1 MPTVLIAGA
10 NRGIGL
16 EFARQYRADGWDVVA
31 GCRKP
36 DEAADL
42 KAIAGVEVQ
51 AVDVGDDASVKAF
64 AAAVGSRPLDVVI
77 ANAGIYGA
85 ARQMKLADLDFTDW
99 LQVMNVNTLGP
110 VRVAAAF
117 AENLRASKGKLVA
130 VSSLFGSVTDSS
142 GSYYSYRAS
151 KAALNMAFK
160 SVALELK
167 DAGVV
172 AMVLHPGHVATD
184 MGGPTAPTTPEQS
197 VSGMRGIIAALTPD
211 DAATFRAFDGRTL
224 PW

>member
-1 MPTVLIAGA
+1 MPTALIAGA

-16 EFARQYRADGWDVVA
+16 EFVRQYRADGWDVVA
-31 GCRKP
+31 GCRRP

-64 AAAVGSRPLDVVI
+64 AAAVGSRPLDVVV

-85 ARQMKLADLDFTDW
+85 PRQMKLD
-99 LQVMNVNTLGP
+99 VNTLGP

-117 AENLRASKGKLVA
+117 AENLRAAGGRLVA
-130 VSSLFGSVTDSS
+130 ISSLFGSVTDSS

-160 SVALELK
+160 SAALELK
-167 DAGVV
+167 DAGVI
-172 AMVLHPGHVATD
+172 AMVMHPGHVATD

-197 VSGMRGIIAALTPD
+197 VSGMRAIIAALTPD

>member
-1 MPTVLIAGA
+1 MPTALIAGA

-16 EFARQYRADGWDVVA
+16 EFVRQYRAEGWDVVA
-31 GCRKP
+31 GCRRP
-36 DEAADL
+36 DEASDL
-42 KAIAGVEVQ
+42 KATGAEVH
-51 AVDVGDDASVKAF
+51 ALDVGDDASVRAF
-64 AAAVGSRPLDVVI
+64 AGAVGDRPLDVVV

-85 ARQMKLADLDFTDW
+85 PRQMKLADLDFDDW
-99 LQVMNVNTLGP
+99 LKVMNVNTLGP
-110 VRVAAAF
+110 VRIAAAF
-117 AENLRASKGKLVA
+117 APHLKAARGKLVA
-130 VSSLFGSVTDSS
+130 ISSLFGSIADSS

-160 SVALELK
+160 GVALELK
-167 DAGVV
+167 GEGVT

-197 VSGMRGIIAALTPD
+197 VTGMRGIITALTPE

>member
-1 MPTVLIAGA
+1 MPTALIAGA

-16 EFARQYRADGWDVVA
+16 EFARQYAADGWTVVA

-42 KAIAGVEVQ
+42 KATGAEVL
-51 AVDVGDDASVKAF
+51 AVDTGDDGSVAAF
-64 AAAVGSRPLDVVI
+64 AAAVGERPLDVVV

-85 ARQMKLADLDFTDW
+85 PRQMKLEDLDFADW
-99 LQVMNVNTLGP
+99 LRVMNVNTLGP

-117 AENLRASKGKLVA
+117 APHLRAAKGKLVA
-130 VSSLFGSVTDSS
+130 ISSLFGSVTDSS
-142 GSYYSYRAS
+142 GSYYSYRSS
-151 KAALNMAFK
+151 KSALNQAFK

-167 DAGVV
+167 GDGVT
-172 AMVLHPGHVATD
+172 AMVMHPGHVATD

-197 VSGMRGIIAALTPD
+197 VTGMRGIIAGLTPD